1 MDVLSPHG
9 ELKNVKVFDFGI
21 PRGNLL
27 AYYPEA
33 NVLIGTAHDPRSK
46 TPAFKSVAVN
56 IVVN

>member
-1 MDVLSPHG
+1 MQ
-9 ELKNVKVFDFGI
+9 NVKVFEFDL
-21 PRGNLL
+21 PRGNVM

-56 IVVN
+56 IELN